1 MVLLEPKAVHTELP
15 RFAYELG
22 FGSYFHGGETNK
34 YIWVMWNSEV
44 TVSPF
49 RVFSQAI
56 TLNIQFRNQPA
67 FIASFIYA
75 SCLARIRLA
84 LWEHLSDIATYLRV
98 PWLICGDFN
107 EITSHSEKIG
117 GRFTDDPGMHDFQNF
132 ILTNGLMDA
141 GFVVNQFTWSNNRRG
156 TSRIW
161 QRLDRAL
168 ISHDFLEHFESFTVH
183 HLARL
188 SSDHSPLCLSFQG
201 TQKKIQKSIYFP
213 THVGGPSQS

>member
-1 MVLLEPKAVHTELP
+1 MVLLEPKAVHTELS

-56 TLNIQFRNQPA
+56 TLNIQFRNHPT

-107 EITSHSEKIG
+107 EITSHSEKFG
-117 GRFTDDPGMHDFQNF
+117 GRFIDDPGMHDFQNF

-141 GFVVNQFTWSNNRRG
+141 GFVGNSLPGAIIGVELR
-156 TSRIW
+156 
-161 QRLDRAL
+161 
-168 ISHDFLEHFESFTVH
+168 ESGKDWTG
-183 HLARL
+183 R
-188 SSDHSPLCLSFQG
+188 
-201 TQKKIQKSIYFP
+201 
-213 THVGGPSQS
+213 